1 MNEHM
6 DPEDD
11 YVMIT
16 DAEEHMRMKAAARQK
31 SAEDTRAQLRGEIK
45 LILSVAPG
53 WLNTIQHCLD
63 N

>member
-6 DPEDD
+6 NPEDD

-31 SAEDTRAQLRGEIK
+31 VADETRAQLRGDLFLYLQCK
-45 LILSVAPG
+45 P
-53 WLNTIQHCLD
+53 N
-63 N
+63 

>member
-16 DAEEHMRMKAAARQK
+16 DAEEHMRMKAVGRQK
-31 SAEDTRAQLRGEIK
+31 SAEDTRIQLRGEAE
-45 LILSVAPG
+45 LVFAVAYS
-53 WLNTIQHCLD
+53 
-63 N
+63 

>member
-16 DAEEHMRMKAAARQK
+16 DAEEHMRMKTAARQK
-31 SAEDTRAQLRGEIK
+31 TAEDTRAQLRGK
-45 LILSVAPG
+45 TNWCSMLPLFNLIICSTV
-53 WLNTIQHCLD
+53 
-63 N
+63 

>member
-31 SAEDTRAQLRGEIK
+31 TAEDTRAQLRSEINCCCFMFPSVD
-45 LILSVAPG
+45 LIVCSTV
-53 WLNTIQHCLD
+53 
-63 N
+63 